1 MSTTSGPTLDAP
13 GGGRPRK
20 ASVATRKLSAR
31 MDSEVADA
39 FRLFDTV
46 SKSISLKPNIY
57 PTISKKKKKN
67 QFRWIKCLGLKV
79 RKCQK

>member
-46 SKSISLKPNIY
+46 GKIIVFHILSF
-57 PTISKKKKKN
+57 TR
-67 QFRWIKCLGLKV
+67 FR
-79 RKCQK
+79 QKF

>member
-39 FRLFDTV
+39 FRLFDSV
-46 SKSISLKPNIY
+46 GKIIV
-57 PTISKKKKKN
+57 
-67 QFRWIKCLGLKV
+67 FHIKFHEI
-79 RKCQK
+79 

>member
-39 FRLFDTV
+39 FRFFDMV
-46 SKSISLKPNIY
+46 NRKNESLLTYFGNFVFGFLV
-57 PTISKKKKKN
+57 TI
-67 QFRWIKCLGLKV
+67 L
-79 RKCQK
+79 

>member
-46 SKSISLKPNIY
+46 SKSINLKLYLSDNL
-57 PTISKKKKKN
+57 KKKQKKK
-67 QFRWIKCLGLKV
+67 IKSDEEKICS
-79 RKCQK
+79 

>member
-46 SKSISLKPNIY
+46 GKVIVFHIKFHEIY
-57 PTISKKKKKN
+57 VWFMSFGCPVEI
-67 QFRWIKCLGLKV
+67 GV
-79 RKCQK
+79 E

>member
-1 MSTTSGPTLDAP
+1 MKISPLSYYVHLFRKMSTTSGPTLDAP

-46 SKSISLKPNIY
+46 SKSINLKLNIY
-57 PTISKKKKKN
+57 PTI
-67 QFRWIKCLGLKV
+67 
-79 RKCQK
+79 